1 MTLRM
6 ASLFDGSGG
15 FPLAAKNE
23 GITPIWAS
31 EIEPFPIRV
40 TTKRLPEVKHYGNVA
55 EIDGSEVEPVDIIT
69 FGSPCQDM
77 SVAGKRAGL
86 KGSRSNLFYEA
97 IRIIREMRIKTN
109 GRYPRYIVWE
119 NVPGAFSSNRGED
132 FRCVLESICQI
143 KDDWIAI
150 PQPDKWNNA
159 GNIMGDDYSVAW
171 RVLDAQYW
179 GVPQRRKRIFLVA
192 DLADRGGA
200 AEVLFDSQSVQGN
213 SEQSE
218 SKGKETSGTLGNCTD
233 DAVTVYENHTQDCR
247 YRELGQV
254 SSTLA
259 SNLGTGGNNQPLV
272 VKKVYRIC
280 SKDSNSM
287 KSDNPHSGFYETDK
301 AATVDTSNQSPCKNQ
316 GGIVVIEGNG
326 TRPSH
331 KGDGFKESETM
342 YTLNTTENHA
352 VAYGLDR
359 ACFNQG
365 MNAKFDIT
373 IEEEKIAPL
382 VARGPGAVAVN
393 EQHPTYAAGKESHFK
408 HAYKEQ
414 SPTLTATDYKEPP
427 LINQGYTVRRLTPT
441 ECARLQGFPDWWCS
455 DLATPEPTAEEI
467 EFWRNVFETHR
478 KIMGTSKKAKT
489 DKQIVKWLKDP
500 HTDSAEYK
508 MWGNGVALPC
518 VQFIMH
524 QIAEIDAEEEW
535 HRQVMEEMTIQ
546 QLMEQ
551 EPELFEV

>member
-1 MTLRM
+1 
-6 ASLFDGSGG
+6 
-15 FPLAAKNE
+15 
-23 GITPIWAS
+23 
-31 EIEPFPIRV
+31 
-40 TTKRLPEVKHYGNVA
+40 
-55 EIDGSEVEPVDIIT
+55 
-69 FGSPCQDM
+69 
-77 SVAGKRAGL
+77 
-86 KGSRSNLFYEA
+86 
-97 IRIIREMRIKTN
+97 
-109 GRYPRYIVWE
+109 
-119 NVPGAFSSNRGED
+119 
-132 FRCVLESICQI
+132 
-143 KDDWIAI
+143 
-150 PQPDKWNNA
+150 
-159 GNIMGDDYSVAW
+159 
-171 RVLDAQYW
+171 
-179 GVPQRRKRIFLVA
+179 
-192 DLADRGGA
+192 
-200 AEVLFDSQSVQGN
+200 
-213 SEQSE
+213 
-218 SKGKETSGTLGNCTD
+218 
-233 DAVTVYENHTQDCR
+233 
-247 YRELGQV
+247 
-254 SSTLA
+254 
-259 SNLGTGGNNQPLV
+259 
-272 VKKVYRIC
+272 
-280 SKDSNSM
+280 M

-352 VAYGLDR
+352 VAFSEVHGTLSANDGPKGPSSQMLS
-359 ACFNQG
+359 NP
-365 MNAKFDIT
+365 
-373 IEEEKIAPL
+373 EEK
-382 VARGPGAVAVN
+382 
-393 EQHPTYAAGKESHFK
+393 
-408 HAYKEQ
+408 
-414 SPTLTATDYKEPP
+414 EPYY
-427 LINQGYTVRRLTPT
+427 IVRRLTPT

-524 QIAEIDAEEEW
+524 QIAERDAEEEW

>member
-40 TTKRLPEVKHYGNVA
+40 TTKRLPEVKHYGNVT
-55 EIDGSEVEPVDIIT
+55 EIDGSEVEPADIIT

-143 KDDWIAI
+143 KDDLVAV
-150 PQPDKWNNA
+150 PRSRKWESA
-159 GNIMGDDYSVAW
+159 GEIMGDDYSVAW

-200 AEVLFDSQSVQGN
+200 GEVLFKCESMPRNSQE
-213 SEQSE
+213 SEKQ
-218 SKGKETSGTLGNCTD
+218 KQETSRTLGNCTD

-280 SKDSNSM
+280 SKDSNAM
-287 KSDNPHSGFYETDK
+287 KSANPNSGIYQTEVS
-301 AATVDTSNQSPCKNQ
+301 ATIDTSNQSPCKNQ

-342 YTLNTTENHA
+342 YTLNTIERHG
-352 VAYGLDR
+352 VAFSNVHRSL
-359 ACFNQG
+359 C
-365 MNAKFDIT
+365 
-373 IEEEKIAPL
+373 
-382 VARGPGAVAVN
+382 
-393 EQHPTYAAGKESHFK
+393 
-408 HAYKEQ
+408 
-414 SPTLTATDYKEPP
+414 ATDGPKGVSGQMMNEPEE
-427 LINQGYTVRRLTPT
+427 NFVVENGYTVRRLTPT

-455 DLATPEPTAEEI
+455 DLATPEPTAEDI

-524 QIAEIDAEEEW
+524 QIAERDAEERYHE
-535 HRQVMEEMTIQ
+535 QVMEEMTIQ

>member
-15 FPLAAKNE
+15 FPLAAKLE
-23 GITPIWAS
+23 GISPIWSS

-40 TTKRLPEVKHYGNVA
+40 TTKRLPEVKHYGDVS
-55 EIDGSEVEPVDIIT
+55 EVDGSEVEPVDIIT

-86 KGSRSNLFYEA
+86 HGSRSNLFYQA

-109 GRYPRYIVWE
+109 GAYPRYIVWE

-143 KDDWIAI
+143 KDDWVAV
-150 PQPDKWNNA
+150 PRSRKWESA
-159 GNIMGDDYSVAW
+159 GEIMGDDYSVAW

-200 AEVLFDSQSVQGN
+200 GEVLFKCESMPRNSQE
-213 SEQSE
+213 SEEQ
-218 SKGKETSGTLGNCTD
+218 KQETSRIIGNCTD

-280 SKDSNSM
+280 SQDSNAM
-287 KSDNPHSGFYETDK
+287 KSDNPNSGIYQTEVS
-301 AATVDTSNQSPCKNQ
+301 ATIDTSNQSPCKNQ

-326 TRPSH
+326 IRPSH
-331 KGDGFKESETM
+331 MGDGYKECETM
-342 YTLNTTENHA
+342 YTLNTIERHG
-352 VAYGLDR
+352 VAFSNVHRSL
-359 ACFNQG
+359 C
-365 MNAKFDIT
+365 
-373 IEEEKIAPL
+373 
-382 VARGPGAVAVN
+382 
-393 EQHPTYAAGKESHFK
+393 
-408 HAYKEQ
+408 
-414 SPTLTATDYKEPP
+414 ATDGPKGVSGQMMNEPEE
-427 LINQGYTVRRLTPT
+427 NFVVENGYTVRRLTPT
-441 ECARLQGFPDWWCS
+441 ECARLQGFPDWWCD
-455 DLATPEPTAEEI
+455 DLGTEEPTADDVK
-467 EFWRNVFETHR
+467 FWRDVFETHR
-478 KIMGTSKKAKT
+478 KVLGTSEKAKS
-489 DKQIVKWLKDP
+489 DSQIIKWLKNP
-500 HTDSAEYK
+500 HSDSAEYK

-518 VQFIMH
+518 VRYIMH
-524 QIAEIDAEEEW
+524 NIAERHQDEEW

>member
-15 FPLAAKNE
+15 FPLAAKLE
-23 GITPIWAS
+23 GISPMWSS

-40 TTKRLPEVKHYGNVA
+40 TTKRLPEVKHYGDVS
-55 EIDGSEVEPVDIIT
+55 EVDGSEVEPVDIIT

-86 KGSRSNLFYEA
+86 HGSRSNLFYEA

-109 GRYPRYIVWE
+109 GAYPRYIVWE

-143 KDDWIAI
+143 KDDWVAV
-150 PQPDKWNNA
+150 PRSRKWESA
-159 GNIMGDDYSVAW
+159 GEIMGDDYSVAW

-200 AEVLFDSQSVQGN
+200 GEVLFKCESMPRNSQE
-213 SEQSE
+213 SEEQ
-218 SKGKETSGTLGNCTD
+218 KQETSRIIGNCTD

-272 VKKVYRIC
+272 VKKVFRIC
-280 SKDSNSM
+280 SQDSNAM
-287 KSDNPHSGFYETDK
+287 KSANPNSGIYQTEVS
-301 AATVDTSNQSPCKNQ
+301 ATIDTSNQSPCKNQ

-326 TRPSH
+326 IRPSH
-331 KGDGFKESETM
+331 MGDGYKECETM
-342 YTLNTTENHA
+342 YTLNTIERHG
-352 VAYGLDR
+352 VAFSNVHRSL
-359 ACFNQG
+359 C
-365 MNAKFDIT
+365 
-373 IEEEKIAPL
+373 
-382 VARGPGAVAVN
+382 
-393 EQHPTYAAGKESHFK
+393 
-408 HAYKEQ
+408 
-414 SPTLTATDYKEPP
+414 ATDGPKGVSGQMMNEPEE
-427 LINQGYTVRRLTPT
+427 NFVVENGYTVRRLTPT
-441 ECARLQGFPDWWCS
+441 ECARLQGFPDWWCD
-455 DLATPEPTAEEI
+455 DLGTEEPTADDVK
-467 EFWRNVFETHR
+467 FWRQVFETHR
-478 KIMGTSKKAKT
+478 KVLGTSSKPKS
-489 DKQIVKWLKDP
+489 DSQIIKWLKNP
-500 HTDSAEYK
+500 HSDSAEYK
-508 MWGNGVALPC
+508 MWGNGIALPC
-518 VQFIMH
+518 VRYIMH
-524 QIAEIDAEEEW
+524 NIAERHQEEEW
-535 HRQVMEEMTIQ
+535 HRQVMEEMTTQ

>member
-15 FPLAAKNE
+15 FPLAAKLE
-23 GITPIWAS
+23 GISPMWSS

-40 TTKRLPEVKHYGNVA
+40 TTKRLPEVKHYGDVS
-55 EIDGSEVEPVDIIT
+55 EVDGSEVEPVDIIT

-86 KGSRSNLFYEA
+86 KGSRSNLFYQA

-109 GRYPRYIVWE
+109 GAYPRYIVWE

-143 KDDWIAI
+143 KDDWVAV
-150 PQPDKWNNA
+150 PRSRKWESA
-159 GNIMGDDYSVAW
+159 GEIMGDDYSVAW

-200 AEVLFDSQSVQGN
+200 GEVLFKCESMPRNSQE
-213 SEQSE
+213 SEEQ
-218 SKGKETSGTLGNCTD
+218 KQETSRIIGNCTD

-272 VKKVYRIC
+272 VKKVFRIC
-280 SKDSNSM
+280 SQDSNAM
-287 KSDNPHSGFYETDK
+287 KSANPNSGIYQTEVS
-301 AATVDTSNQSPCKNQ
+301 ATIDTSNQSPCKNQ

-326 TRPSH
+326 IRPSH
-331 KGDGFKESETM
+331 MGDGYKESETM
-342 YTLNTTENHA
+342 YTLNTTERHA

-365 MNAKFDIT
+365 INAKFGLT

-382 VARGPGAVAVN
+382 VARGPGAVAVK
-393 EQHPTYAAGKESHFK
+393 EQYPIYAAGRESFFMRVN
-408 HAYKEQ
+408 ENT
-414 SPTLTATDYKEPP
+414 SPTLLATDYKDPVI
-427 LINQGYTVRRLTPT
+427 INQGYTVRRLTPT
-441 ECARLQGFPDWWCS
+441 ECARLQGFPDWWCD
-455 DLATPEPTAEEI
+455 DLGTEEPTADDVK
-467 EFWRNVFETHR
+467 FWRGVFETHR
-478 KIMGTSKKAKT
+478 KVLGTSGKAKS
-489 DKQIVKWLKDP
+489 DSQIIRWLKNP
-500 HTDSAEYK
+500 HSDSAEYK

-518 VQFIMH
+518 VRYIMH
-524 QIAEIDAEEEW
+524 NIAERHQEEEW

>member
-1 MTLRM
+1 MPRN
-6 ASLFDGSGG
+6 SQ
-15 FPLAAKNE
+15 E
-23 GITPIWAS
+23 S
-31 EIEPFPIRV
+31 E
-40 TTKRLPEVKHYGNVA
+40 
-55 EIDGSEVEPVDIIT
+55 
-69 FGSPCQDM
+69 
-77 SVAGKRAGL
+77 
-86 KGSRSNLFYEA
+86 
-97 IRIIREMRIKTN
+97 
-109 GRYPRYIVWE
+109 
-119 NVPGAFSSNRGED
+119 
-132 FRCVLESICQI
+132 
-143 KDDWIAI
+143 
-150 PQPDKWNNA
+150 
-159 GNIMGDDYSVAW
+159 
-171 RVLDAQYW
+171 
-179 GVPQRRKRIFLVA
+179 
-192 DLADRGGA
+192 
-200 AEVLFDSQSVQGN
+200 
-213 SEQSE
+213 EQ
-218 SKGKETSGTLGNCTD
+218 KQETSGIIGNCTD

-382 VARGPGAVAVN
+382 VARGPGAVAVS
-393 EQHPTYAAGKESHFK
+393 EQHPTYAAGKESYFTR
-408 HAYKEQ
+408 AYKDQ
-414 SPTLTATDYKEPP
+414 SPTLVATDYKDPP

-518 VQFIMH
+518 VQWIMQ
-524 QIAEIDAEEEW
+524 QIVRVMGDDRESDDSDDAY
-535 HRQVMEEMTIQ
+535 
-546 QLMEQ
+546 
-551 EPELFEV
+551 PELV

>member
-143 KDDWIAI
+143 KDDWVAV
-150 PQPDKWNNA
+150 PRSRKWESA
-159 GNIMGDDYSVAW
+159 GEIMGDDYSVAW

-200 AEVLFDSQSVQGN
+200 GEVLFDSQSVQGN

-218 SKGKETSGTLGNCTD
+218 EQKQETSGIIGNCTD
-233 DAVTVYENHTQDCR
+233 DAVAVYENHTQDCR

-316 GGIVVIEGNG
+316 GGIVAIEGNG
-326 TRPSH
+326 SRPSH
-331 KGDGFKESETM
+331 KGDCFKESETM
-342 YTLNTTENHA
+342 YTLNTIERHGVAFSNVHRSLCVTDGPKGVSGQMMNEPEENF
-352 VAYGLDR
+352 VVE
-359 ACFNQG
+359 N
-365 MNAKFDIT
+365 
-373 IEEEKIAPL
+373 
-382 VARGPGAVAVN
+382 
-393 EQHPTYAAGKESHFK
+393 
-408 HAYKEQ
+408 
-414 SPTLTATDYKEPP
+414 
-427 LINQGYTVRRLTPT
+427 GYTVRRLTPT

-524 QIAEIDAEEEW
+524 QIAERDAEEEW